1 MGDYMKDILVSVE
14 GLSKNYI
21 VKKNIFASPSIIRAV
36 DKVSFNICKGEILG
50 LIGESGSG
58 KTTIGSLILR
68 LISSDAGKIIFNG
81 IDITDKTE
89 EYMRGMRKDMQV
101 VFQSTEEILD
111 PKMTIEEIMMEPLSL
126 HGVVDRSQ
134 YDNEIKRLLNMVGLS
149 EREKFKF
156 PFQISGGQRQ
166 RIGIARAIATRP
178 KFIVCD
184 EPVSALD
191 VSVQGQILNLLID
204 LKKELSLTYLFISH
218 DLKVIKHICDRIA
231 VMYKGKM
238 VEIGEKNKVINNPD
252 DDYTKGL
259 INSIL

>member
-1 MGDYMKDILVSVE
+1 MEDILVSVE

-21 VKKNIFASPSIIRAV
+21 VKKNIFASPSIIKAV
-36 DKVSFNICKGEILG
+36 DNVSFNIRKGEILG

-68 LISSDAGKIIFNG
+68 LISSDAGKIIFED

-111 PKMTIEEIMMEPLSL
+111 PKMTIEEIVAEPLRL
-126 HGVVDRSQ
+126 HRIVGESQ
-134 YDNEIKRLLNMVGLS
+134 YDSEVKRLLNMVGLS
-149 EREKFKF
+149 EREKYKF

-204 LKKELSLTYLFISH
+204 LKEELNLTYLFISH

-231 VMYKGKM
+231 VMYKGKI
-238 VEIGEKNKVINNPD
+238 VEIGEKSKVINNPD
-252 DDYTKGL
+252 DNYYTKVL
-259 INSIL
+259 INSVL